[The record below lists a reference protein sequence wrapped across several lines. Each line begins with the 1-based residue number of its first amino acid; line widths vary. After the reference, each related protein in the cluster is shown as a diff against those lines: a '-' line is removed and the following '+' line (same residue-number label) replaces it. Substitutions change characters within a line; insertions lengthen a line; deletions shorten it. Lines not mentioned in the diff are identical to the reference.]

1 MRSSTRLQLSAGI
14 ALLVSLAAPAAAH
27 IELLAPKKR
36 VAGLKTGPCGERDSV
51 RGDDVC
57 EYRPGATITVAWD
70 ETVDHPGHYRI
81 AFDEDGDDDFF
92 DPASFDDVSGG
103 PGVLL
108 DGIGDRDVGGD
119 DRGYTQDITLPSV
132 ECDNC
137 TLQVVQMM
145 TDKAPYGDGN
155 DLYYQCADIV
165 LSESAPEVPAAGC
178 TADGAGGGDGGVT
191 DGDSD
196 EGGCA
201 AGRGAGPSGG
211 WILAA
216 IGAAVALTVR
226 LRRSRA

>member
-1 MRSSTRLQLSAGI
+1 MRSKTGLQLSTGI

-36 VAGLKTGPCGERDSV
+36 VAGLKTGPCGEAGSV

-57 EYRPGATITVAWD
+57 QYRPGATITLAWD
-70 ETVDHPGHYRI
+70 ETIDHPGHYRI

-92 DPASFDDVSGG
+92 DPASFEDVSGG

-108 DGIGDRDVGGD
+108 DGIADRDVGGD
-119 DRGYTQDITLPSV
+119 DARYTQEITLPDV

-137 TLQVVQMM
+137 TLQVVQVM

-165 LSESAPEVPAAGC
+165 LSASAPEVPAAGC
-178 TADGAGGGDGGVT
+178 TSDGEGGGDDGAT
-191 DGDSD
+191 DGDGGD
-196 EGGCA
+196 DGGCA
-201 AGRGAGPSGG
+201 AGRGLGSSG
-211 WILAA
+211 WLAA
-216 IGAAVALTVR
+216 AVGAALAVAAR
-226 LRRSRA
+226 RRRSRR

>member
-1 MRSSTRLQLSAGI
+1 MRSKTRLHLSTGI

-27 IELLAPKKR
+27 IELLAPAKR
-36 VAGLKTGPCGERDSV
+36 VSGLKTGPCGERDSV

-57 EYRPGATITVAWD
+57 ELRPGATITVAWD

-81 AFDEDGDDDFF
+81 AFDQDGDDDFF
-92 DPASFDDVSGG
+92 DPASFEDVSGG

-108 DGIGDRDVGGD
+108 DGIADRDVGGD
-119 DRGYTQDITLPSV
+119 DRRYTQEITLPSV

-137 TLQVVQMM
+137 TLQVVQVM

-178 TADGAGGGDGGVT
+178 TADGEGGDDGVT
-191 DGDSD
+191 DGDGD
-196 EGGCA
+196 DGGGCA
-201 AGRGAGPSGG
+201 AGRGDGAPGA
-211 WILAA
+211 WLIAA
-216 IGAAVALTVR
+216 IGAAIAAG
-226 LRRSRA
+226 LRRGRRG